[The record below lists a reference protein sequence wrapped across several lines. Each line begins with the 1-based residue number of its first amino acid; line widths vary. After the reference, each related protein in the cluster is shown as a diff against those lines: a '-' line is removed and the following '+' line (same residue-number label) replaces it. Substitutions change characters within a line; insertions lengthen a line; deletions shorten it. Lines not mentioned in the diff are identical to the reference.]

1 MARIGVIGAGVIG
14 MAVAAEYTRRG
25 STVTV
30 FDKEAGLARHQTGRN
45 SGVAHSGIYYLP
57 GSLKATLCRR
67 GVELLK
73 PYCESRGV
81 AYEECGKVIVASS
94 DEERARLGD
103 IFDRGTANGV
113 PGIRLIEQAEL
124 RAIEPHARG
133 VAAVHSPTTAIVDFG
148 GFVHA
153 LASDVADRGGTV
165 RLGSRVVGIDEH
177 RSGVTVTTS
186 DGAAEHF
193 DFVVACAGLHA
204 DRVAA
209 LAGAPEDPRIIP
221 FRGEYFR
228 LAPGRQ
234 HLVNGLI
241 YPVPDP
247 RYPFLGIHLTR
258 TVTGDVLVGPNA
270 VLALA
275 QEGYRWRDV
284 DARDLWHTV
293 SWPGFRR
300 LARQN
305 LRTGAEEVARSLSRR
320 AFLASARRYVPELQ
334 RGDLVRARAGVR
346 AQAVGIDGTMVD
358 DFRFDASERVLHLRN
373 APSPAAT
380 SSLAIA
386 ERVVQ
391 ELDGLR

>member
-1 MARIGVIGAGVIG
+1 MARIGVIGAGVLG
-14 MAVAAEYTRRG
+14 MAVAAEYSRRG
-25 STVTV
+25 ATVTV
-30 FDKEAGLARHQTGRN
+30 FDKEHGLGRHQTGRN
-45 SGVAHSGIYYLP
+45 SGVAHSGVYYSP

-67 GVELLK
+67 GIELLK
-73 PYCESRGV
+73 PYCTSHGV

-94 DEERARLGD
+94 DGERDRLDD
-103 IFDRGTANGV
+103 IFHRGIANGV
-113 PGIRLIEQAEL
+113 PGLRLIDQSEL
-124 RAIEPHARG
+124 RSIEPHASG
-133 VAAVHSPTTAIVDFG
+133 VAAVHSPTTAIVDFS
-148 GFVHA
+148 GFVQA
-153 LASDVADRGGTV
+153 LASDVADRGGEV
-165 RLGSRVVGIDEH
+165 RLGREVVGIDEH
-177 RSGVTVTTS
+177 PDDVVVSS
-186 DGAAEHF
+186 SAGADRF
-193 DFVVACAGLHA
+193 DFVIACAGLHA

-209 LAGAPEDPRIIP
+209 LAGAPADPRIIP

-258 TVTGDVLVGPNA
+258 TVAGDVLVGPNA

-284 DARDLWHTV
+284 DARDLWRTI

-300 LARQN
+300 LARHN
-305 LRTGAEEVARSLSRR
+305 LRTGAEEVARSLSSR
-320 AFLASARRYVPELQ
+320 AFLAAARRYVPEL
-334 RGDLVRARAGVR
+334 RRSDLVRARSGVR
-346 AQAVGIDGTMVD
+346 AQAVGIDGSMVD
-358 DFRFDASERVLHLRN
+358 DFRFDVSARVLHLRN

-391 ELDGLR
+391 ELDGLQ